1 MLLGPTEHV
10 VPTRESRRIERRTAR
25 REKTPH
31 FRTLIINRLSHPH
44 CLFPTKKTRKKGQK
58 APFSEGRR
66 MRLRL
71 SNIRFSD
78 MDDCHSPVGSSPVR
92 AKWKGGRPF
101 DFHPLLPRSASARA
115 CQRKNFVFLFAFCSL
130 IRTSGYAEGTSARA
144 CQRKNFVFLFAFCSL
159 IRTFAGEKR
168 EYYVLHTSY

>member
-25 REKTPH
+25 RKKTPH
-31 FRTLIINRLSHPH
+31 FRTLIINRLFHPH

-92 AKWKGGRPF
+92 AKWKGGGRPF

-130 IRTSGYAEGTSARA
+130 IRT
-144 CQRKNFVFLFAFCSL
+144 L
-159 IRTFAGEKR
+159 AGEKR
-168 EYYVLHTSY
+168 EYYVLHTTY